1 MTTYTIIPRSDG
13 TGYDIVVVGT
23 NGARNT
29 MLGFETEDDAREW
42 IAHDEDL
49 GGPLEAC

>member
-29 MLGFETEDDAREW
+29 ML
-42 IAHDEDL
+42 
-49 GGPLEAC
+49 